1 MRKLILIKHAKPQ
14 VNTDLPPEEWSLSD
28 EGKKLC
34 VSLAEKIQSHRPA
47 TLLSS
52 TETKAIE
59 TAQLIAPALS
69 LTPATA
75 NDLFEHDRSNEP
87 HMDTREFISLIA
99 LFFQKPDELVLGLET
114 ADEAYDRFAGA
125 VDSSL
130 AAHPGDL
137 AIVTH
142 GTVIALFLQRRC
154 GQDPF
159 QAWRRMG
166 LPSFIVLDT
175 STWTPIDQ
183 QDRF

>member
-14 VNTDLPPEEWSLSD
+14 VDPNLPPEEWSLSD
-28 EGKKLC
+28 EGKRLC
-34 VSLAEKIQSHRPA
+34 APLAEKVLAHHP
-47 TLLSS
+47 TMLLSS
-52 TETKAIE
+52 TETKAFE
-59 TAQLIAPALS
+59 TAQLIAPTLG
-69 LTPATA
+69 LTPDAA

-87 HMDTREFISLIA
+87 HMDTREFISLVA

-114 ADEAYDRFAGA
+114 ADEAYDRFAAA
-125 VDSSL
+125 VDAAL
-130 AAHPGDL
+130 AAHGGDL

-159 QAWRRMG
+159 QTWRRMG

-175 STWTPIDQ
+175 VTWAPIDQ